1 MRILFAHT
9 AYRQR
14 GGEDAVVEAESSLL
28 ERAGHRVERF
38 VLSNESLAD
47 APALAAAAGS
57 LWSAEA
63 AAAISRR
70 IAEFVPDVIHVHNTF
85 PAMSPSVLWAAARH
99 QVPVVK
105 TLHNFRLLCPQAMLL
120 RDGRP
125 CEDCVGTAPWRGVV
139 RRCYRGSVGASAVAA
154 ATVTLHRWAG
164 TWHRK
169 VARFVALN
177 DFCRRK
183 FIEGGLPAARIVV
196 KPNFVEAPAA
206 PAGNALRAGGLFVG
220 RLSPE
225 KGLDLLAEAV
235 RGLPAGAVTV
245 IGDGEHADLARDVFG
260 DRFLGFRPLPEIL
273 AAMRAAAFLVVPSR
287 WYENFPRTIVEAF
300 ASGLPVI
307 TSRHGALAEIV
318 RDGRTGLHFTPGDAA
333 DLRAKIE
340 WAIAHPG
347 EMARMGRHARLEY
360 DERYTPQRTLAQL
373 ETLYQ
378 TVVREGHGQVPHV
391 A

>member
-1 MRILFAHT
+1 MRILLAHT

-14 GGEDAVVEAESSLL
+14 GGEDAVVEAEAALL

-38 VLSNESLAD
+38 VLSNA
-47 APALAAAAGS
+47 ALAEAAPLVAAAGA
-57 LWSAEA
+57 LWNADA
-63 AAAISRR
+63 AATLSRR
-70 IAEFVPDVIHVHNTF
+70 IAAFVPDVIHVHNTF
-85 PAMSPSVLWAAARH
+85 PAMSPAVLWTAARH

-120 RDGRP
+120 REGRP
-125 CEDCVGTAPWRGVV
+125 CEDCVGTVPWRGVA
-139 RRCYRGSVGASAVAA
+139 RRCYRGSLGASAVTAA
-154 ATVTLHRWAG
+154 SVTLHRWAG

-169 VARFVALN
+169 VSRFVALN

-206 PAGNALRAGGLFVG
+206 PAVAAPRAGGLFVG

-225 KGLDLLAEAV
+225 KGLDLLADAV
-235 RGLPAGAVTV
+235 RGLPADAVTV
-245 IGDGEHADLARDVFG
+245 IGEGEHADLARDAFG
-260 DRFLGFRPLPEIL
+260 ARFLGFRPLPETL
-273 AAMRAAAFLVVPSR
+273 ATMRAAAFLVVPSR
-287 WYENFPRTIVEAF
+287 CYENFPRTIVEAF

-307 TSRHGALAEIV
+307 ASRHGSLAEIV
-318 RDGRTGLHFTPGDAA
+318 REGRTGLHFEPGNAS
-333 DLRAKIE
+333 DLRDKIA
-340 WAIAHPG
+340 WALAHPA

-360 DERYTPQRTLAQL
+360 DERYTPQRTLVQL

-378 TVVREGHGQVPHV
+378 TVVRESHGQVPHV